1 MLESAM
7 EDYDE
12 ENTFAQQEDTGI
24 KMEQC
29 YIDGKILTDFS

>member
-12 ENTFAQQEDTGI
+12 ENTFTQQEDAGI

-29 YIDGKILTDFS
+29 YIDGKILIDLS